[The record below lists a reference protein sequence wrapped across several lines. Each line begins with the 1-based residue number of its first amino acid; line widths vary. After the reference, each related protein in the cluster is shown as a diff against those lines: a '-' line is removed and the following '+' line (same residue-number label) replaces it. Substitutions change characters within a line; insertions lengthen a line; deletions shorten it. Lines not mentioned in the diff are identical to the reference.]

1 LDRTQ
6 VVKLVKGCSS
16 HKSKPLVINLGTIR
30 GSGLGPSLYI
40 VMKSDLRSL
49 SVINIL
55 FKFADD
61 TTLVVPQNTDIGLME
76 EFEHILSWDE
86 TNKMIINKSKTKEIV
101 FQWSNIPHDILPCQ
115 VDGIQR
121 VIEAKLLGV
130 VFGNKLNFDGHVI
143 QIL

>member
-1 LDRTQ
+1 
-6 VVKLVKGCSS
+6 
-16 HKSKPLVINLGTIR
+16 
-30 GSGLGPSLYI
+30 
-40 VMKSDLRSL
+40 MKSDLRSF

-61 TTLVVPQNTDIGLME
+61 TTLVVPQNTDIGFME

-121 VIEAKLLGV
+121 VIEAKLFGV